1 MFTFMPCTSD
11 HLSFFFSHR
20 VFSPGT
26 TCLLRACRKKK
37 KKKCKINRRS
47 SHVGASSAVNAR
59 NLFSFSFFFFFFFF
73 FFFLF
78 FLLFI

>member
-37 KKKCKINRRS
+37 KKNVKS
-47 SHVGASSAVNAR
+47 TAGAAMSALHR
-59 NLFSFSFFFFFFFF
+59 Q
-73 FFFLF
+73 
-78 FLLFI
+78 